1 MNDKRVLIAE
11 DDKMTRII
19 LRQQLK
25 KWGYDIIEAENG
37 QQAYEMLSGDDAPSI
52 AVMDWMMPVMSGID
66 TCKKLKHNG
75 KNGTYI
81 IVLTSKDSSNDIV
94 EALESGA
101 DDFMSKPVNS
111 AVLHSRLNVATRTTE
126 YRNKLA
132 DYAHKMEELAQQ
144 RAEQLVHADRLVTIG
159 TMASSIVHEINNP
172 LSVISSTNQILS
184 QYWKKMEPLIKE
196 VVATG
201 SENKIFGEYMLDEFP
216 QMTES
221 LKNNVSRINKIIS
234 NLKSFYRKDSAE
246 EKIQYSLNKCIHN
259 SLEITNAKLKNNV
272 KVTVELCPD
281 PLLIFAN
288 TNQIDQ
294 VIVNIIVNASEAIIA
309 KTQGNFMGN
318 ILIQTKKENN
328 KAFVII
334 ENDGGAIPQ
343 ELLTKIWESFYTTK
357 EQGTGLGLS
366 ISMDII
372 KDHCGEMYVENLPD
386 NKHVR
391 FTIMLPLLEK

>member
-37 QQAYEMLSGDDAPSI
+37 QQAYEMLSGADAPSI
-52 AVMDWMMPVMSGID
+52 AVMDWMMPVMSGIE
-66 TCKKLKHNG
+66 TCRKLKNDG
-75 KNGTYI
+75 KNGAYI
-81 IVLTSKDSSNDIV
+81 IILTSKDSSNDIV

-126 YRNKLA
+126 YRDKLA

-172 LSVISSTNQILS
+172 LSVISSTNQIFA
-184 QYWKKMEPLIKE
+184 QYWKKMEPLIRETVSKNP
-196 VVATG
+196 
-201 SENKIFGEYMLDEFP
+201 ENKDFGEYMLEEFP
-216 QMTES
+216 LMTDS
-221 LKNNVSRINKIIS
+221 LKNNVSRINKIIG
-234 NLKSFYRKDSAE
+234 NLKSFYRKDNAE
-246 EKIQYSLNKCIHN
+246 EKVEHSLNKCIHN

-272 KVTVELCPD
+272 NVAVELCSD
-281 PLLIFAN
+281 PLIILAN
-288 TNQIDQ
+288 TSQIEQ
-294 VIVNIIVNASEAIIA
+294 VIVNIIVNACEAIIA
-309 KTQGNFMGN
+309 KSQGSFMGN
-318 ILIQTKKENN
+318 INIKTRKED
-328 KAFVII
+328 KTAIIII

-343 ELLTKIWESFYTTK
+343 EILDKIWDSFYTTK

-372 KDHCGEMYVENLPD
+372 KAHGGEMYVENLPD
-386 NKHVR
+386 TKHVR
-391 FTIMLPLLEK
+391 FTIILPLYEK